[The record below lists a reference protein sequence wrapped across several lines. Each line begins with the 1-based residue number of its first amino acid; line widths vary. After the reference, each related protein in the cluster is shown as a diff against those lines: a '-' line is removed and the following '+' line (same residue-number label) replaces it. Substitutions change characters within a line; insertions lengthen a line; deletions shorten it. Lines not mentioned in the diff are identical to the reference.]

1 MSQTSI
7 PIPRSALRSKTRH
20 NLVRVVLDLF
30 ADASLIA
37 VEPNTGRQVQNEA
50 MATNKILGSAAQP
63 SLSAYWRVALQYLGA
78 EPSPRKLERQGAAA
92 DVAAPNSELTFPN
105 KSFTVEVVGAAASV
119 AGLLSLAIQL
129 VDTSNKIVSFCDKV
143 RNAPSELVRLKRMFV
158 NVQGIAVD
166 AQNVFGEFQRVIL
179 CFVPVTIKPHAAA
192 HSTV

>member
-37 VEPNTGRQVQNEA
+37 VEPNTGRQ
-50 MATNKILGSAAQP
+50 ILGSAAQP